1 MWAKLL
7 QSLII
12 SIVIPLLK
20 DLAFAIVNAYK
31 IRQIR
36 KKIEAENDLRAEQYK
51 KSEKAPEVQ
60 STFENLP

>member
-7 QSLII
+7 QSLIT

-36 KKIEAENDLRAEQYK
+36 KKIEEENKSKADQYK
-51 KSEKAPEVQ
+51 KSETLPEVKK
-60 STFENLP
+60 TFENLP